1 MKIYIAGHGGMVG
14 SAMCQAFKSTGDY
27 EVITR
32 SRSDLDLTDQ
42 ASVASFFQSEKPDMV
57 VIAAAKVGG
66 IHANNTFS
74 GQFIYE
80 NLQIQNNVIHQ
91 AHLVDVQK
99 LIFLGSSC
107 IYPNA
112 APQPMTENM
121 LLTGTLEAT
130 NEAYAIAK
138 IAGLKMCESYNRQ
151 YGRDYRCLMPS
162 NLYGPGDNFNAEN
175 SHVIP
180 ALIHKFHKA
189 KITNSDTVTIWG
201 SGSPR
206 REFLY
211 VSDMV
216 DAACFLINLDP
227 EVYQS
232 KVDQRCSHVN
242 IGTGFDVTI
251 LELAELIKEIVQFK
265 GQILFDQTKP
275 DGSPR
280 KLLNVDILRSL
291 GWEHTTSLD
300 KGLKKTYHWF
310 CENLGS
316 LRDY

>member
-14 SAMCQAFKSTGDY
+14 SAMYEALKSTGDY
-27 EVITR
+27 DVITR

-66 IHANNTFS
+66 IHANNTFP

-189 KITNSDTVTIWG
+189 KITNSNTVTIWG

-216 DAACFLINLDP
+216 DAACFLMELDP

-232 KVDQRCSHVN
+232 KVDPRCSHVN
-242 IGTGFDVTI
+242 IGTGSDVTI

-310 CENLGS
+310 CENLES

>member
-1 MKIYIAGHGGMVG
+1 MKIYIAGHSGMVG
-14 SAMCQAFKSTGDY
+14 SAMCETLKSTGGYD
-27 EVITR
+27 VITR

-189 KITNSDTVTIWG
+189 KITNNNTVTIWG

-232 KVDQRCSHVN
+232 KVDPRCSHVN

-310 CENLGS
+310 CENLES

>member
-14 SAMCQAFKSTGDY
+14 SAMCEALKSTGDY
-27 EVITR
+27 DVITR

-99 LIFLGSSC
+99 LVFLGSSC

-112 APQPMTENM
+112 VPQPMTENM

-189 KITNSDTVTIWG
+189 KITNSNTVTIWG

-227 EVYQS
+227 KVYQS
-232 KVDQRCSHVN
+232 KVDPRCSHVN

-310 CENLGS
+310 CENLES

>member
-1 MKIYIAGHGGMVG
+1 MIIKNNELQKLKATKCNLYLLYGENRG
-14 SAMCQAFKSTGDY
+14 FKS
-27 EVITR
+27 
-32 SRSDLDLTDQ
+32 
-42 ASVASFFQSEKPDMV
+42 
-57 VIAAAKVGG
+57 
-66 IHANNTFS
+66 
-74 GQFIYE
+74 QFIYE

-189 KITNSDTVTIWG
+189 KITNSNTVTIWG

-232 KVDQRCSHVN
+232 KVDPRCSHVN

-310 CENLGS
+310 CENLES